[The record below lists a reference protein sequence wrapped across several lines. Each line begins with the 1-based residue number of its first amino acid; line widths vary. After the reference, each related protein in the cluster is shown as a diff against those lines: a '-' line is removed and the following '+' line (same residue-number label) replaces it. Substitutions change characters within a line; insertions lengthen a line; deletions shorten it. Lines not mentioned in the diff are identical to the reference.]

1 MTLVGL
7 ARELFRRRWTT
18 MLGQKSNKHGML
30 PCMYCIKFLVWHKCN
45 SLPLGPI
52 QPSSPSTK
60 ELHGLVHGKLV
71 QLNAMVSLP
80 ISLAMTC
87 YGANLITKSI
97 QDAKVMQKTVFSS
110 GTKILK
116 PFLLFLTRVWNMVQ
130 IFHLDTSSQSYQRSV
145 NYSSVVVETIK

>member
-87 YGANLITKSI
+87 YGAN
-97 QDAKVMQKTVFSS
+97 AKVMQKTVFSS